1 MRTHLRVGKHVV
13 GGDASCGETL
23 RERNCF
29 ACILVLEKTRTA
41 FNANLWGIW
50 NGCVCLRVFSL

>member
-23 RERNCF
+23 RVVRRF
-29 ACILVLEKTRTA
+29 VRGT
-41 FNANLWGIW
+41 
-50 NGCVCLRVFSL
+50 VSYVF